1 MPEHFKQNFISV
13 VLSGKINQTGTVSAD
28 LQSVINS
35 SIHNIADVIDDADD
49 PLYRRQS
56 MENLA
61 SKTRYIQINRSSDA
75 EVDSDIC
82 CGCKTVILQET
93 TV

>member
-1 MPEHFKQNFISV
+1 M
-13 VLSGKINQTGTVSAD
+13 VSSD
-28 LQSVINS
+28 LQRAINS
-35 SIHNIADVIDDADD
+35 SIHNITDASEDAED

-61 SKTRYIQINRSSDA
+61 SKTRYIQINRSSEAD
-75 EVDSDIC
+75 VDSDIC

>member
-1 MPEHFKQNFISV
+1 MVTP
-13 VLSGKINQTGTVSAD
+13 D

-35 SIHNIADVIDDADD
+35 AIHNIVDDGDDGDD

>member
-1 MPEHFKQNFISV
+1 MFTLSNDFKFDAH
-13 VLSGKINQTGTVSAD
+13 SGKITQTGTVTAD

-35 SIHNIADVIDDADD
+35 AIHNIVDASDDADD

-61 SKTRYIQINRSSDA
+61 SKTRYIQINRSSDGD
-75 EVDSDIC
+75 VDSDIC